1 MVDETLLL
9 ACNDGV
15 IIVQYNVIIQS
26 LFILAHYRCGYC
38 IGIERVIVNKYISIN
53 GSCNREA
60 GIHRIYINQ

>member
-26 LFILAHYRCGYC
+26 LFIQYLF
-38 IGIERVIVNKYISIN
+38 IVVALIA
-53 GSCNREA
+53 GSVSPK
-60 GIHRIYINQ
+60 GW

>member
-26 LFILAHYRCGYC
+26 LFILNHPVRYYC
-38 IGIERVIVNKYISIN
+38 IGIERVMVIIGVNQRPGYPLISTL
-53 GSCNREA
+53 
-60 GIHRIYINQ
+60 Q